1 MHGNDSPLFDPTVV
15 TATSA
20 QFRSEQIVL
29 WESSEGQVV
38 NFWTFMACGLL
49 FWLVIPMLYAV
60 YRYAKTARHTYTLT
74 DQRLIEKQGVLIQ
87 SIETLELYRVKDISI
102 RSTLLQTIVGRG
114 TIILETMEASSPV
127 IQLVAIPDAFEVSSI
142 LRNQVEKCRVMKGV
156 RAFDR

>member
-20 QFRSEQIVL
+20 QFRSEQTVL

-38 NFWTFMACGLL
+38 NFSVFVLCGLL

-87 SIETLELYRVKDISI
+87 RIETLELYRVKDISI
-102 RSTLLQTIVGRG
+102 RSTLLQTIIGRG
-114 TIILETMEASSPV
+114 TIVLETMEASSPV
-127 IQLVAIPDAFEVSSI
+127 IRLVAIPNAFEVSSM
-142 LRNQVEKCRVMKGV
+142 LRNYVEKCRVMKGV

>member
-1 MHGNDSPLFDPTVV
+1 MHGHDSPLFDPTVV

-29 WESSEGQVV
+29 WESSEGQVM
-38 NFWTFMACGLL
+38 NFWLFVVCGLL
-49 FWLVIPMLYAV
+49 FWLVIPMMYAV

-87 SIETLELYRVKDISI
+87 RIETLELYRVKDISI

-114 TIILETMEASSPV
+114 TIVLETMEANTPL
-127 IQLVAIPDAFEVSSI
+127 IELIAIPNAFEVSSL
-142 LRNQVEKCRVMKGV
+142 LRNHVEKCRVMKGV

>member
-20 QFRSEQIVL
+20 QFRSEQVVL

-38 NFWTFMACGLL
+38 NFGIFLVCGLL

-87 SIETLELYRVKDISI
+87 RIETLELYRVKDISI

-127 IQLVAIPDAFEVSSI
+127 IRLVAIPNAFEVSSM
-142 LRNQVEKCRVMKGV
+142 LRNYVEKCRVMKGV

>member
-20 QFRSEQIVL
+20 QFRSEQVVL

-38 NFWTFMACGLL
+38 NFGIFLVCGLL

-60 YRYAKTARHTYTLT
+60 YRYAKTARYTYALT

-87 SIETLELYRVKDISI
+87 RIETLELYRVKDISI

-127 IQLVAIPDAFEVSSI
+127 IRLVAIPNAFEVSSM
-142 LRNQVEKCRVMKGV
+142 LRNYVEKCRVMKGV

>member
-20 QFRSEQIVL
+20 QFRSEQVVL

-38 NFWTFMACGLL
+38 NFGIFLVCGLL
-49 FWLVIPMLYAV
+49 FLLVIPMLYAV

-87 SIETLELYRVKDISI
+87 RIETLELYRVKDISI

-127 IQLVAIPDAFEVSSI
+127 IRLVAIPNAFEVSSM
-142 LRNQVEKCRVMKGV
+142 LRNYVEKCRVMKGV

>member
-38 NFWTFMACGLL
+38 NFWTFIACGLL
-49 FWLVIPMLYAV
+49 FWLVVPMLYAV

-87 SIETLELYRVKDISI
+87 RIETLELYRVKDISI

-127 IQLVAIPDAFEVSSI
+127 TLLVAIPDAFEVSSM
-142 LRNQVEKCRVMKGV
+142 LRNYVEKCRVMKGV

>member
-20 QFRSEQIVL
+20 QFRSEQVVL

-38 NFWTFMACGLL
+38 NFGIFLVCGLL

-87 SIETLELYRVKDISI
+87 RIETLELYRVKYISI

-127 IQLVAIPDAFEVSSI
+127 IRLVAIPNAFEVSFM
-142 LRNQVEKCRVMKGV
+142 LRNYVEKCRVMKGV
-156 RAFDR
+156 RAFYR

>member
-20 QFRSEQIVL
+20 QFRSEQVVL

-38 NFWTFMACGLL
+38 NFGIFLVCGLL

-87 SIETLELYRVKDISI
+87 RIETLELYRVKDISI

-114 TIILETMEASSPV
+114 TIILETMEASNPV
-127 IQLVAIPDAFEVSSI
+127 IRLVAIPNAFEVSSM
-142 LRNQVEKCRVMKGV
+142 LRNYVEKCRVMKGV

>member
-20 QFRSEQIVL
+20 QFRSEQTVL

-38 NFWTFMACGLL
+38 NFLVFVLCGLL

-87 SIETLELYRVKDISI
+87 RIETLELYRVKDISI
-102 RSTLLQTIVGRG
+102 RSTLLQTIIGRG
-114 TIILETMEASSPV
+114 TIVLETMEASSPV
-127 IQLVAIPDAFEVSSI
+127 IRLVAIPNAFEVSSM
-142 LRNQVEKCRVMKGV
+142 LRNYVEKCRVMKGV

>member
-20 QFRSEQIVL
+20 QFRSEQVVL
-29 WESSEGQVV
+29 WESSEGHVV
-38 NFWTFMACGLL
+38 NFGIFIVCGLL

-60 YRYAKTARHTYTLT
+60 YRYAKTARYTYTLT

-87 SIETLELYRVKDISI
+87 RIETLELYRVKDISI

-127 IQLVAIPDAFEVSSI
+127 IRLVAIPNAFEVSSM
-142 LRNQVEKCRVMKGV
+142 LRNYVEKCRVMKGV

>member
-20 QFRSEQIVL
+20 QFRSEQVVL

-38 NFWTFMACGLL
+38 NFGIFLVCGLL

-87 SIETLELYRVKDISI
+87 RIETLELYRVKDISI

-127 IQLVAIPDAFEVSSI
+127 IRLVAIPNAFEVSSM
-142 LRNQVEKCRVMKGV
+142 LRNYVEKCRVMKGV
-156 RAFDR
+156 RAFYR

>member
-20 QFRSEQIVL
+20 QFRSEQVVL

-38 NFWTFMACGLL
+38 NFGIFLVCGLL
-49 FWLVIPMLYAV
+49 FWLVIPMLYAI

-87 SIETLELYRVKDISI
+87 RIETLELYRVKDISI

-127 IQLVAIPDAFEVSSI
+127 IRLVAIPNAFEVSSM
-142 LRNQVEKCRVMKGV
+142 LRNYVEKCRVMKGV